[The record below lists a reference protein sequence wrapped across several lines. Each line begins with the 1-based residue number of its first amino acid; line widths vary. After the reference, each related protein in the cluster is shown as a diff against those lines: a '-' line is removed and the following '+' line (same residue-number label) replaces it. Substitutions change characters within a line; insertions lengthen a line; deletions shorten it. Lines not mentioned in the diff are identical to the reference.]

1 MGQTFSMNKLYGTAL
16 KIKWR
21 SGLVVLQYF
30 LAQKLSWQNFAVV
43 HTAYCIVQVMWWMY
57 CSSRAK
63 LKKWHE
69 PSFSNAA
76 EQMWSK
82 SLFRN
87 YEKFIIKFSLFRLLL
102 KQGSI
107 FYIENDFLSPPPFG
121 YHIFPLTVHTFAR
134 VYKKT
139 YFWLFVAV
147 FVIFFPLARGWG

>member
-30 LAQKLSWQNFAVV
+30 LAQKLSWQNLQW
-43 HTAYCIVQVMWWMY
+43 CILHSTGTVMWWMY

-87 YEKFIIKFSLFRLLL
+87 YEKFIIKISLFRLLL

-107 FYIENDFLSPPPFG
+107 FYIENDFLSPPLSDI
-121 YHIFPLTVHTFAR
+121 IFSPLLYIHLQEWT
-134 VYKKT
+134 KKT
-139 YFWLFVAV
+139 YFWSFVAV